1 MRERIVEECAT
12 RGTCPMNRKE
22 FDETFAGRDLTIQ
35 VRAALDFAQQN
46 GLAFGRSMGDQHFVF
61 SRLPAAPEVSSS
73 RNPAMNRPAND
84 RGGARARNRH
94 RGHPNRRGKR

>member
-1 MRERIVEECAT
+1 MS
-12 RGTCPMNRKE
+12 RKE

-61 SRLPAAPEVSSS
+61 SRLPAVPEASSAS
-73 RNPAMNRPAND
+73 RSPAMNRPASD
-84 RGGARARNRH
+84 HGGAHVRYRQ
-94 RGHPNRRGKR
+94 RGHSHRRPRR